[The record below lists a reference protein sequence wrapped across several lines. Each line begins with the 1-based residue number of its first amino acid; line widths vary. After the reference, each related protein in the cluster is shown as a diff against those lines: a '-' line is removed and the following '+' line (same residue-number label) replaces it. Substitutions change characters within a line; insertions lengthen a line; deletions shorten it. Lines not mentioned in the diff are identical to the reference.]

1 MTESGQSLL
10 PEECVTPSQA
20 LRMYTESAAY
30 ASFEE
35 DIKGTIAP
43 GKLADLII
51 LNGDP
56 TEIAAEEIKDLEV
69 EMTIIG
75 GQITRSKE
83 LYA

>member
-1 MTESGQSLL
+1 
-10 PEECVTPSQA
+10 
-20 LRMYTESAAY
+20 MYTESAAY

-43 GKLADLII
+43 GKLADLIM

-56 TEIAAEEIKDLEV
+56 TEIAAEEIKDLKV

-75 GQITRSKE
+75 GQIARSKE
-83 LYA
+83 L